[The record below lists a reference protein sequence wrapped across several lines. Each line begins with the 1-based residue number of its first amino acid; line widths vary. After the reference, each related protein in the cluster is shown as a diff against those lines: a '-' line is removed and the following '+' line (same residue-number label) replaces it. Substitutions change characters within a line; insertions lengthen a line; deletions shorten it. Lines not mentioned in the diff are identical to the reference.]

1 MIQALNNENDIKK
14 LEKEEIHLYEGN
26 THTQT
31 FTHTMINFGN
41 NKRKGYLVK

>member
-26 THTQT
+26 THTHT
-31 FTHTMINFGN
+31 LIHTHYD
-41 NKRKGYLVK
+41 KLW